1 MSGHILEL
9 FIRSH
14 SISCGHFAKI
24 FGASFRKPFKVA
36 TPFYQL
42 FAKRG
47 FIKQN
52 IIWMVFD
59 PSQIEGVENID
70 ETISESS
77 NYESLNLKK
86 VRVNSVA
93 DIKSISILQPVSVV
107 ALSELA
113 IIEWNGAN
121 SDLVEHYELELYPE
135 HGSIEYSKRNRMNRD
150 LERSRKDYVLHVL

>member
-1 MSGHILEL
+1 
-9 FIRSH
+9 
-14 SISCGHFAKI
+14 
-24 FGASFRKPFKVA
+24 
-36 TPFYQL
+36 
-42 FAKRG
+42 
-47 FIKQN
+47 
-52 IIWMVFD
+52 MVFD

>member
-1 MSGHILEL
+1 MNIPVIFPNRSRKVEILADISWKFYNFENHSKSRLYFIGHL
-9 FIRSH
+9 RSVV
-14 SISCGHFAKI
+14 SLSESLI
-24 FGASFRKPFKVA
+24 
-36 TPFYQL
+36 QM
-42 FAKRG
+42 G
-47 FIKQN
+47 FTHLK
-52 IIWMVFD
+52 WKGF
-59 PSQIEGVENID
+59 ENIN
-70 ETISESS
+70 ETITESS

-135 HGSIEYSKRNRMNRD
+135 HGSIEYSKRNQMN
-150 LERSRKDYVLHVL
+150 KF

>member
-1 MSGHILEL
+1 MVSLSESL
-9 FIRSH
+9 SH
-14 SISCGHFAKI
+14 SDG
-24 FGASFRKPFKVA
+24 
-36 TPFYQL
+36 FYSS
-42 FAKRG
+42 KMEG
-47 FIKQN
+47 F
-52 IIWMVFD
+52 
-59 PSQIEGVENID
+59 ENIN
-70 ETISESS
+70 ETITESS

-135 HGSIEYSKRNRMNRD
+135 HGSIEYSKRNQMN
-150 LERSRKDYVLHVL
+150 KF